1 MTHLFRRVQDVALA
15 LIIAASSG
23 AIAHIHGTIVAIDSA
38 RHTFAIHHDPFPA
51 MPMAMTMEV
60 APKRPGDLA
69 KLHVGETVDLTV
81 DTSAVPWSGTD
92 IRPARAAPAA
102 APRNSR

>member
-1 MTHLFRRVQDVALA
+1 VTYLFRQVPSVALA
-15 LIIAASSG
+15 LIIAASTG
-23 AIAHIHGTIVAIDSA
+23 AVAHIHGKIVAIDSA
-38 RHTFAIHHDPFPA
+38 RHTFQIHHDPFAA

-81 DTSAVPWSGTD
+81 DTSAVPWSATD
-92 IRPARAAPAA
+92 IRPARAGAA
-102 APRNSR
+102 SAARRPR